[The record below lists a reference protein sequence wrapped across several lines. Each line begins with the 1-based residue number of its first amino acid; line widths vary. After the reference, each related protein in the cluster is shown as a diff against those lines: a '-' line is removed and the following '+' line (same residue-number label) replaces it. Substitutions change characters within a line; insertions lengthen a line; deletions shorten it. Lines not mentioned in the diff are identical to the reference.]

1 MNLMAETNAKLWYKS
16 KTLWVAIVTVGLGLL
31 QYIQGELAIGAAL
44 TGIGL
49 ANALLRLVTK
59 EAVKFISE

>member
-1 MNLMAETNAKLWYKS
+1 MTKEKVWYKS

-31 QYIQGELAIGAAL
+31 QYIQGELAVGAAL
-44 TGIGL
+44 TGIGI

-59 EAVKFISE
+59 EAVKFTSE